1 MKMYLIIYDVA
12 FDEDVNEA
20 LSSSGITGFTKW
32 DRVLGK
38 GELSDPKMDD
48 AVWPG
53 YNCTIMAAVSPSE
66 EPDLK
71 EAMQSLYI
79 KMGSKGLRVFGWE
92 VEQLL

>member
-12 FDEDVNEA
+12 VDEEVNEI
-20 LSSSGITGFTKW
+20 LSSCSITGLTKW

-53 YNCTIMAAVSPSE
+53 YNCAIMTAVSLSE
-66 EPDLK
+66 EPELK
-71 EAMQSLYI
+71 EALQSLYI
-79 KMGSKGLRVFGWE
+79 RMGSKGLRVFGWE
-92 VEQLL
+92 VDNVL

>member
-12 FDEDVNEA
+12 VDEDVNEI
-20 LSSSGITGFTKW
+20 LSSCSITGLTKW

-53 YNCTIMAAVSPSE
+53 YNCAIMTAVSLSE
-66 EPDLK
+66 EPELK
-71 EAMQSLYI
+71 EALQSLYK
-79 KMGSKGLRVFGWE
+79 KMGSKGLRVFGWD
-92 VEQLL
+92 VDNVL